1 MKEFIIIFRECLE
14 AGLIVGIIYTF
25 IHVNQIKGQKRNIWL
40 GVLGG
45 IVASILVGCVFFFLG
60 GNIPTEYEKLFEG
73 VSMYITAL
81 FLFYV
86 IFWLSKRVSDKSLI
100 QNSVQES
107 ISKNESWGLFIL
119 ILFAILREGFEIII
133 LLFKEIKNGDL
144 NYLGVS
150 SGVILAVVIIYLI
163 FALGK
168 KIPIRQFFA
177 YTTLLLV
184 FIAAGLIA
192 YGTHEIEEYIVD
204 SRIAKINKEWEEWDL
219 NSSMY
224 LSKIKEKKPDNIN
237 EMTQDEVRNFY
248 DSLIEYQQMIE
259 SKIDFSKSKGYPY
272 NKDKNLFSSDY
283 QIARVWNILSPISQD
298 ETLNKELNGY
308 TLKIKNYEN
317 GYKESK
323 FYHHFHDKGKVG
335 DFLKGFFGYNSNPN
349 YVEFFLWLFFLIFG
363 IKKWADF
370 YYLAPPKK

>member
-60 GNIPTEYEKLFEG
+60 GTIPTEYEKLFEG
-73 VSMYITAL
+73 ISMYITAL
-81 FLFYV
+81 FLLYV
-86 IFWLSKRVSDKSLI
+86 VFWLSKKVSDKSLI
-100 QNSVQES
+100 QKSVQQS
-107 ISKNESWGLFIL
+107 ISKNESWGLFVL
-119 ILFAILREGFEIII
+119 ILFAILIEGFEIII
-133 LLFKEIKNGDL
+133 LLFKEINTGNLD
-144 NYLGVS
+144 YLGVS
-150 SGVILAVVIIYLI
+150 SGAILAFFMIYLI

-168 KIPIRQFFA
+168 KIPIRKFFA
-177 YTTLLLV
+177 STTLLLV

-192 YGTHEIEEYIVD
+192 YGTHEVEEYIVK
-204 SRIAKINKEWEEWDL
+204 SRVTEIKKEWEKWEP
-219 NSSMY
+219 NSSVF
-224 LSKIKEKKPDNIN
+224 LSNEKEYKLEII
-237 EMTQDEVRNFY
+237 
-248 DSLIEYQQMIE
+248 DSQIE
-259 SKIDFSKSKGYPY
+259 FSESKGYVY
-272 NKDKNLFSSDY
+272 NQDKGVFNSDY
-283 QIARVWNILSPISQD
+283 HIARVWDILEPKNEDPASSF
-298 ETLNKELNGY
+298 Y
-308 TLKIKNYEN
+308 TFDKDKGKY
-317 GYKESK
+317 
-323 FYHHFHDKGKVG
+323 YHIFHDKGKVG

>member
-45 IVASILVGCVFFFLG
+45 IVASVLIGCIFFFLG
-60 GNIPTEYEKLFEG
+60 GRIPTEYETLFEG
-73 VSMYITAL
+73 ISMYITAI

-86 IFWLSKRVSDKSLI
+86 IFWLSKKVSDKSLI
-100 QNSVQES
+100 QKSVKKS
-107 ISKNESWGLFIL
+107 ISKNESWGLFLL

-133 LLFKEIKNGDL
+133 LLFKEIKNGEL
-144 NYLGVS
+144 NFVGVS
-150 SGVILAVVIIYLI
+150 SGLIVAIIVIYLI

-168 KIPIRQFFA
+168 KVPIKQFFA
-177 YTTLLLV
+177 STTLLLV

-192 YGTHEIEEYIVD
+192 YGTHEVEEYLVD
-204 SRIAKINKEWEEWDL
+204 SG
-219 NSSMY
+219 
-224 LSKIKEKKPDNIN
+224 KIKEENIN
-237 EMTQDEVRNFY
+237 
-248 DSLIEYQQMIE
+248 
-259 SKIDFSKSKGYPY
+259 
-272 NKDKNLFSSDY
+272 
-283 QIARVWNILSPISQD
+283 RVWDVLEPKTEDPSSSF
-298 ETLNKELNGY
+298 Y
-308 TLKIKNYEN
+308 TFNEEKGKY
-317 GYKESK
+317 
-323 FYHHFHDKGKVG
+323 YHIFHDKGKVG

-363 IKKWADF
+363 LKKWADF

>member
-1 MKEFIIIFRECLE
+1 MKEFIIIFREFLE

-25 IHVNQIKGQKRNIWL
+25 IHINQIKGQKRNIWL

-45 IVASILVGCVFFFLG
+45 IVASVLIGCVFFFLG
-60 GNIPTEYEKLFEG
+60 GTIPPEYETLFEG

-100 QNSVQES
+100 QKSVQKS

-177 YTTLLLV
+177 STTLLLV
-184 FIAAGLIA
+184 FMAAGLVA
-192 YGTHEIEEYIVD
+192 YGTHEVEEYLVD
-204 SRIAKINKEWEEWDL
+204 SGH
-219 NSSMY
+219 
-224 LSKIKEKKPDNIN
+224 IKEENISRVWDVL
-237 EMTQDEVRNFY
+237 EPQ
-248 DSLIEYQQMIE
+248 
-259 SKIDFSKSKGYPY
+259 KIDPSSSLYTFNEEKGKY
-272 NKDKNLFSSDY
+272 
-283 QIARVWNILSPISQD
+283 
-298 ETLNKELNGY
+298 
-308 TLKIKNYEN
+308 
-317 GYKESK
+317 
-323 FYHHFHDKGKVG
+323 YHIFHDKGKIG

-363 IKKWADF
+363 LKKWADF
-370 YYLAPPKK
+370 YYLASPKK